1 MYDSDSF
8 HMMQTYVY
16 ADNLRIMLFGI
27 GMICFGVI
35 FAWIADDWKRQLDEY
50 EALLPP
56 SDAV

>member
-1 MYDSDSF
+1 MV
-8 HMMQTYVY
+8 QTYLY
-16 ADNLRIMLFGI
+16 AHNLRIMLFGI

-50 EALLPP
+50 EALLPS